1 MSFIEFAK
9 EVFDIESKA
18 ISGLSNLLD
27 DNFTDAVECILGC
40 KGRVIVCGMGKS
52 GIIGKKIVATFA
64 STGTPSFF
72 MHPGEAYH
80 GDLGMVTRDDVFLA
94 LSNSGETE
102 EVVKL
107 IPFLKDNNNIL
118 IAMTGSKNSTLAM
131 ASDFHLNVKVA
142 QEACPLLLAP
152 TSSTTA
158 ALAMGDA
165 LAVALM
171 KARDFQPENFARF
184 HPGGSLGRR
193 LLQRVEDQ
201 MVSDNLPIVDGDAGV
216 LDLIGSI
223 TSGGLGI
230 CIVDSV
236 GLGVITDGDV
246 RRSIETYGDL
256 LFSVKAKEIMSI
268 DPAAVELG
276 TKMEDALSL
285 MEARGIT
292 SLLVKDDDLVVGVVK
307 K

>member
-1 MSFIEFAK
+1 MDYIKFAK

-18 ISGLSNLLD
+18 ISGLSSLLD
-27 DNFTDAVECILGC
+27 DNFTDVIECIIRS

-118 IAMTGSKNSTLAM
+118 IAMTGSKNSTLAV
-131 ASDFHLNVKVA
+131 ASNLHLNVKVA

-201 MVSDNLPIVDGDAGV
+201 MVSDNLPIVDGDAGI

-236 GLGVITDGDV
+236 GLGVITDGDL